1 MKKTI
6 IYPSIAILV
15 VVLVF
20 SFLDNGFS
28 GIQSITI
35 QQHNE
40 PINEGKITTDK
51 EKIKTITGI
60 LNRSN
65 RVTGNYEMA
74 YNNNYEIQLKY
85 KDGKTEVLYVY
96 KNFGKNITLFVSDV
110 RDTYKISNKQ
120 ANKILDLLLN

>member
-28 GIQSITI
+28 GIQSIRI

-74 YNNNYEIQLKY
+74 YNYNYEIQLKY

-110 RDTYKISNKQ
+110 SDTYKISNKQ